1 MKTYQQLMNEIAPT
15 GAQVK
20 VTRRIGS
27 GVGSGDTR
35 AGAGVSFAN
44 SSGTR
49 QGGVNIDI
57 GKKTDSGNGDR
68 VSQGISKAIEKPGV
82 PSSTSSPVNSRVTAN
97 VSGNL
102 SGRSEPEKK
111 EPPKPKKENEPE
123 VEKIK
128 RVKDKKVRKEPP
140 KVRKDRTTE
149 PPEEP
154 KFRDTLAGKK
164 RGQEKRLANLQK
176 KNKFKTKY
184 RYAVPTGSGGRFN
197 TKQASGPN
205 QMTDFKPV
213 KTNRTGGTNYQRT
226 KVVGDPMGSGGTG
239 RTVGANRYDKLFGK
253 GGRYEPAGDGS
264 TKYVNPRIGKP
275 FNPKGYQP
283 NKFVR

>member
-1 MKTYQQLMNEIAPT
+1 MKKYQQLINEIAPT
-15 GAQVK
+15 SAQVK
-20 VTRRIGS
+20 VTKRIGS
-27 GVGSGDTR
+27 GVGSGDAR

-44 SSGTR
+44 KSGTR
-49 QGGVNIDI
+49 QGDVNIDI
-57 GKKTDSGNGDR
+57 GKKTDSGMGDR

-82 PSSTSSPVNSRVTAN
+82 PASTSSPVKSRVTAN

-128 RVKDKKVRKEPP
+128 RVKVK
-140 KVRKDRTTE
+140 KVRKDRPAE
-149 PPEEP
+149 SPEKP
-154 KFRDTLAGKK
+154 DFKDTAEY
-164 RGQEKRLANLQK
+164 RQRRQQNRLSVLQR

-184 RYAVPTGSGGRFN
+184 RYAVPTGTGGRWN
-197 TKQASGPN
+197 TNQASGAN
-205 QMTDFKPV
+205 QMTDWKAV
-213 KTNRTGGTNYQRT
+213 KTNRTGGKNYERT
-226 KVVGDPMGSGGTG
+226 KVVGDPLGSGGTG
-239 RTVGANRYDKLFGK
+239 RTVGAKRYDKLFGK

-283 NKFVR
+283 NKFVP